1 MLGHRTDRNT
11 QQLCQQ
17 PCRFPELLLG
27 IPWDQPHLA
36 AELVAAAVHHRHL
49 QQRLAV
55 VIEAAAGG
63 VGKAQAEGAAG
74 GLHHGGQAH
83 LGRRPHLR
91 LEAGEGLGQLAFGG
105 SLALQQGGR
114 IRSIPLGDR
123 FRSYSGPQSGGPQGG
138 GLQGGG
144 LRSGGPHGGGW
155 SRGGGG

>member
-1 MLGHRTDRNT
+1 VLSLLGHRTDRNT

-74 GLHHGGQAH
+74 GLDHRRQAH
-83 LGRRPHLR
+83 LGRWHHLR
-91 LEAGEGLGQLAFGG
+91 LEACEGLGQLAFGG
-105 SLALQQGGR
+105 SLAQKQGRWIG
-114 IRSIPLGDR
+114 SIPVGDR
-123 FRSYSGPQSGGPQGG
+123 LRTCGGPRS
-138 GLQGGG
+138 GG
-144 LRSGGPHGGGW
+144 LRSGG
-155 SRGGGG
+155 SRGGGWTRSGGG